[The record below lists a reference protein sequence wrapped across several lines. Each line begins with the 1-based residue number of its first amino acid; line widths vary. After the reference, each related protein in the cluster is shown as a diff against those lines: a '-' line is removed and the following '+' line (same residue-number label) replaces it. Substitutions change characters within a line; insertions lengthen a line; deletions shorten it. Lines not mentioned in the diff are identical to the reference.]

1 MQTSK
6 KGIYQKPEL
15 NRIGS
20 FEEITL
26 GATSSGSLDAAY
38 PVGTPSSELLFS

>member
-1 MQTSK
+1 MQTSE
-6 KGIYQKPEL
+6 KGVYEKPAL

-20 FEEITL
+20 FEEVTL
-26 GATSSGSLDAAY
+26 GSTSAGGLDAAY

>member
-1 MQTSK
+1 MQTSE
-6 KGIYQKPEL
+6 KGVYEKPAL

-26 GATSSGSLDAAY
+26 GGASAGNLDASY
-38 PVGTPSSELLFS
+38 PVGTPSTDLLFS